1 MSEEQ
6 PIKKNGEDDVVDR
19 VGRLARLLHT
29 RLGELGLSTEI
40 KEAADAIPDTR
51 DRLNYV
57 AEMIEQAAERALNA
71 VDVARPMQEGLEQ
84 KAAAL
89 EGKWISSFNDPEN
102 FDIEKAKALV
112 SETRQMMTTVSD
124 TAAETNRQLME
135 ILMAQE
141 FQDLTGQ
148 VLKKMIEVV
157 KDVEDQ
163 LMQVLLDTMP
173 EDQAKDKSGK
183 KDEFLAGPQV
193 GAADAGQDIMASQ
206 DQVDDLLD
214 SMGF

>member
-1 MSEEQ
+1 MSNSNNSPQ
-6 PIKKNGEDDVVDR
+6 NKEDVIDR
-19 VGRLARLLHT
+19 VGRLARVLHT

-40 KEAADAIPDTR
+40 KQAADAIPDTR

-71 VDVARPMQEGLEQ
+71 VDVARPMQEQLEQ
-84 KAAAL
+84 EAAAL
-89 EGKWISSFNDPEN
+89 EGKWMQAFSNPDSFDVEA
-102 FDIEKAKALV
+102 AKALV
-112 SETRQMMTTVSD
+112 QESKDMMNKVSA
-124 TAAETNRQLME
+124 TAGETNRQLME
-135 ILMAQE
+135 VLMAQE

-148 VLKKMIEVV
+148 VLKKMIDVV
-157 KDVEDQ
+157 QDVEDQ
-163 LMQVLLDTMP
+163 LMRVLIDTMP
-173 EDQAKDKSGK
+173 DEENEDGTSK

-193 GAADAGQDIMASQ
+193 KDAGQDVMANQ